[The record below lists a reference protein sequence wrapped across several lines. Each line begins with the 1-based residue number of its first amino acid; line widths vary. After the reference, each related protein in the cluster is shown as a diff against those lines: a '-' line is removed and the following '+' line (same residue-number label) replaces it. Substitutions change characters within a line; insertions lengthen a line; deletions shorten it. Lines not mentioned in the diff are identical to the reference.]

1 MSETNKMNMNIVN
14 ANIKLQDEN
23 RLLKNDN
30 EILKR
35 RINIAKEYLKSKTK
49 KFKVFD
55 LERDIQDIIDM
66 LEGTYVYEKQK
77 NK

>member
-1 MSETNKMNMNIVN
+1 LSIAERMNMDIVN

-23 RLLKNDN
+23 KLLKTDN

-35 RINIAKEYLKSKTK
+35 RIDITEEYLKSKTK

-55 LERDIQDIIDM
+55 LERDIQEAIDM
-66 LEGTYVYEKQK
+66 LEGNYVYKK
-77 NK
+77 

>member
-1 MSETNKMNMNIVN
+1 MSIAERMNMDIVN

-23 RLLKNDN
+23 KLLKTDN

-35 RINIAKEYLKSKTK
+35 RIDITEEYLKSKTK

-55 LERDIQDIIDM
+55 LERDIQEAIDM
-66 LEGTYVYEKQK
+66 LEGNYVYKK
-77 NK
+77 